1 MARRITRRHFLTS
14 GLAAAGGAA
23 LVGTWDAVRP
33 VVYAQGTKPIRIGA
47 ETILS
52 GPYGG
57 YGQFAEWGGRLAV
70 EEINRAGG
78 ILGREVQIDFR
89 DEEFKAATTVKNVR
103 YHVQEWGADVVIG
116 VDSSGDVLAA
126 AEVMPQLDRI
136 LIVHHAATE
145 KLNEVEVYQ
154 KKNRHVFRIS
164 VPVYQDGIASALV
177 AKDFYNVKRWA
188 TVSPDYEYG
197 YTSWRL
203 FRETLSHFRPDVQY
217 VAEAWAKFNTSD
229 FSSHISKV
237 MAAKPDGIF
246 STQWGGE
253 AVAFVRQAKLFGV
266 FNQIKVMMIGMGAA
280 MGVLPVLVP
289 VPRHP
294 AQPAVRGALPGAV
307 EALPEL
313 RVRDHVLLR
322 VRRQGGHREIP
333 QHPDGRP
340 HRGPGGHDAGD
351 AGRAARVP
359 PGGPPGRLRGP
370 VGADRPPR
378 ELPDAGDRA
387 HPRLP
392 GDGVLPLAPLHEAVR
407 HVGRGARDTPL
418 PGAGGPVGGHVP
430 VAGLRRADPDLRR
443 AARPELRPRE
453 PVHAGGV
460 PRAHPGDVPPPALLE
475 RAPPGGRGRRR
486 GGGRAGTRLH
496 PARVPAP
503 HRLPAPPHLRVCAD
517 LRRPREDRLGSHL
530 PGPPHAPEPGRRRAG
545 AGSALPRL
553 QPLHHGGRRRGRA
566 PPLGGAGPDAVGE
579 ARPRRQQRPGDGGGG
594 RDQRAVGFR
603 RGLRLRGGPGRAGRR
618 PHSAGSDGVAG
629 HGRGHHHHRLHRG
642 GDRRAREPLGG
653 LRGRPP
659 HRAPPGL
666 RDALRPGL
674 RPRPGLHRDGPRAH
688 LAS

>member
-280 MGVLPVLVP
+280 MDVLEGL
-289 VPRHP
+289 
-294 AQPAVRGALPGAV
+294 G
-307 EALPEL
+307 
-313 RVRDHVLLR
+313 RDY
-322 VRRQGGHREIP
+322 
-333 QHPDGRP
+333 PDGVWASCRYWFQYP
-340 HRGPGGHDAGD
+340 ATQLNRQFVARFQERWKHYPSYVSETMYSCVY
-351 AGRAARVP
+351 AAK
-359 PGGPPGRLRGP
+359 
-370 VGADRPPR
+370 
-378 ELPDAGDRA
+378 
-387 HPRLP
+387 
-392 GDGVLPLAPLHEAVR
+392 
-407 HVGRGARDTPL
+407 
-418 PGAGGPVGGHVP
+418 
-430 VAGLRRADPDLRR
+430 
-443 AARPELRPRE
+443 AAIEKS
-453 PVHAGGV
+453 HS
-460 PRAHPGDVPPPALLE
+460 
-475 RAPPGGRGRRR
+475 
-486 GGGRAGTRLH
+486 TRT
-496 PARVPAP
+496 
-503 HRLPAPPHLRVCAD
+503 AD
-517 LRRPREDRLGSHL
+517 LI
-530 PGPPHAPEPGRRRAG
+530 A
-545 AGSALPRL
+545 ALEGMTLETP
-553 QPLHHGGRRRGRA
+553 
-566 PPLGGAGPDAVGE
+566 
-579 ARPRRQQRPGDGGGG
+579 
-594 RDQRAVGFR
+594 
-603 RGLRLRGGPGRAGRR
+603 AGRR
-618 PHSAGSDGVAG
+618 VFRREDHQAVYEVPW
-629 HGRGHHHHRLHRG
+629 GRIAHPANYPMPVIEHTRVFPATEYYRW
-642 GDRRAREPLGG
+642 
-653 LRGRPP
+653 PP
-659 HRAPPGL
+659 FTKLFGT
-666 RDALRPGL
+666 
-674 RPRPGLHRDGPRAH
+674 
-688 LAS
+688 